1 MLNDPLPEILPSLVR
16 FRIGIRGWLGG
27 EDIGSTERRAVL
39 FGNEGPAHEFGA
51 CEEFEERSFFRDQRV
66 AGIGIDAVEEVGL
79 LVVVG
84 REDDVE
90 NYALEDLEVTV
101 C

>member
-1 MLNDPLPEILPSLVR
+1 M
-16 FRIGIRGWLGG
+16 GG
-27 EDIGSTERRAVL
+27 KDIGSTERRAVL

-51 CEEFEERSFFRDQRV
+51 CEEFEERSFFRGQRV